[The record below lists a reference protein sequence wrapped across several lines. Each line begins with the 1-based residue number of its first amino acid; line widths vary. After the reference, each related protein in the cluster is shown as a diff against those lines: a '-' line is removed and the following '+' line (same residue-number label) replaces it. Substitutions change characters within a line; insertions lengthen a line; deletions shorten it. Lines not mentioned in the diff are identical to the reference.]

1 MRIMLDTNILIS
13 AAFFRN
19 VQMDETIEFITMRHD
34 LILADVVIDEFIEVA
49 SYKKFDRVEAAK
61 RFISKLPFTLFETP
75 DISQIEGVTI
85 RDESDYPILF
95 TAIKSEVDIFITGDK
110 DFLES
115 SITTPVMMTISQ
127 FKSKYIQSE

>member
-115 SITTPVMMTISQ
+115 GIERPEIISHLD
-127 FKSKYIQSE
+127 FWDKYLK